1 MAVVFCSYGMQNVVL
16 NETIVIVKSFF
27 MDLQCSFFPYKAFVD
42 TPPKIHLHLDVSYI
56 LSYNGAVIKCT

>member
-27 MDLQCSFFPYKAFVD
+27 MDPLNAHFFPIRFVL
-42 TPPKIHLHLDVSYI
+42 IHLQKYI
-56 LSYNGAVIKCT
+56 YIWMSCTYLVTMVL